1 MILEE
6 SLFSFISSDTAVAA
20 IIGNHMYGSI
30 APQHAPLP
38 RIVYWRED
46 SARSQT
52 LCKTDSKVKAIMI
65 LECYDKTYKGSKELA
80 KVVRQTLTD
89 FSGDMAGTRVSTVI
103 LDSDPDGEDPE
114 PGLYCVRQRYFIWH
128 TEE

>member
-6 SLFSFISSDTAVAA
+6 SLFSFLSSDTAVAA
-20 IIGNHMYGSI
+20 LVADRIYGAI
-30 APQHAPLP
+30 APQTAPLP
-38 RIVYWRED
+38 RIVYKRED
-46 SARSQT
+46 SNRTQT
-52 LCKTDSKVKAIMI
+52 LCKTDSKVRAIMI
-65 LECYDKTYKGSKELA
+65 LECYDKTYKGAKQLA

-114 PGLYCVRQRYFIWH
+114 PGLHCVSQRYFIWH
-128 TEE
+128 IEE